1 MSPGLKSRN
10 LKGPV
15 PTGLRFV
22 GASRD
27 LSPLKAWKRCL
38 GMTGPVAAPQ
48 NAAAQNG
55 VGDLKP
61 ILTVW
66 LSTLSIL
73 TMFWYDPMV
82 TAAVAGSITYSHV
95 NTTSSA
101 EKGWPSCQATF
112 FLSFHVTDM
121 PSFATCPFWR
131 LGASAA
137 STGTTLPSG
146 SNEASG
152 S

>member
-38 GMTGPVAAPQ
+38 GMIGPVAAPQ

-55 VGDLKP
+55 VGCEGLAIVPGDVLLELPRHGHAVLRDL
-61 ILTVW
+61 
-66 LSTLSIL
+66 
-73 TMFWYDPMV
+73 
-82 TAAVAGSITYSHV
+82 AVLWT
-95 NTTSSA
+95 
-101 EKGWPSCQATF
+101 
-112 FLSFHVTDM
+112 
-121 PSFATCPFWR
+121 WR
-131 LGASAA
+131 LGRENRHQVAV
-137 STGTTLPSG
+137 GI
-146 SNEASG
+146 E
-152 S
+152 